1 MAKKTLIEKIKEDLA
16 KENLQMRTTK
26 TRNWLKSKMRDLRG
40 NVVTPILD
48 DPKRSDLKTRISIGK
63 MYFYVYDPKHKDKL
77 PYYDMF
83 PLVIPIEPYSD
94 GFLGLNLHYI
104 NPNARISLLS
114 KLDQI
119 VSNNKYN
126 SQTKLKISYAFL
138 QSSSKMFEA
147 NPCIK
152 RYLYTQVNS
161 SFLEVKPEEWEIA
174 ALLPVAG
181 FVKAS
186 DNKVW
191 KNSQKRF

>member
-48 DPKRSDLKTRISIGK
+48 NPKRTDLKSRISIGK
-63 MYFYVYDPKHKDKL
+63 MYFYIYDPKHKDKL

-104 NPNARISLLS
+104 RPNARIDLLS

-119 VSNNKYN
+119 ASNKSYN
-126 SQTKLKISYAFL
+126 VQTRLRISYAFL
-138 QSSSKMFEA
+138 QSSSKMYEA
-147 NPCIK
+147 MPCIK
-152 RYLYTQVNS
+152 RYLYSQVNS
-161 SFLEVKPEEWEIA
+161 PFLEVNSDEWEIA

-181 FVKAS
+181 FVNAS
-186 DNKVW
+186 ENKVW
-191 KNSQKRF
+191 NNSQKRY